1 MRKLR
6 DIDNYWIYYRRTM
19 ALFDLNVI
27 VYRTSIL
34 AHWHNRYLLAN
45 CMINFVIT
53 ITIIIISE
61 ADGPEHGYLGL
72 SRLSRWNSGLDWRLS
87 FRH

>member
-1 MRKLR
+1 
-6 DIDNYWIYYRRTM
+6 M
-19 ALFDLNVI
+19 ALFDRNVI
-27 VYRTSIL
+27 VYRAARVL
-34 AHWHNRYLLAN
+34 AHWHNGRVFHAN
-45 CMINFVIT
+45 CMIDFVIT

-61 ADGPEHGYLGL
+61 ADGPEHGYLEL

>member
-1 MRKLR
+1 M
-6 DIDNYWIYYRRTM
+6 IV
-19 ALFDLNVI
+19 LFVLNVI
-27 VYRTSIL
+27 VYRVAHVL
-34 AHWHNRYLLAN
+34 ARWHNRPRLLAN
-45 CMINFVIT
+45 CMIDFVIT